1 MSLASGY
8 LFSSVV
14 FHFSTLCSRAF
25 SSRLSVVSSSHAHQ
39 PLNSFHSFDF
49 VSFCSPSFVEGWTLV
64 TALLGGNVLLPIIP
78 HTYIPA
84 HQPAKIYKSQSS
96 SFFFTFFFYVAL
108 VFRKLQISS
117 VVFFFPYQPASRYI
131 FHAVCL
137 SLSELLHIIQNVCC
151 MYVRPKFCVIY
162 IQKKTKKKQI
172 LCSTYIYNLLYIYLI
187 KTLSERVKKKS
198 C

>member
-14 FHFSTLCSRAF
+14 FHFSTLCPRAF
-25 SSRLSVVSSSHAHQ
+25 SSPRLSVVSSSHAHQ

-49 VSFCSPSFVEGWTLV
+49 VSFCSPSLVEGWTLV

-78 HTYIPA
+78 HTYNPA

-96 SFFFTFFFYVAL
+96 SFSYFFFYVAL

-117 VVFFFPYQPASRYI
+117 VVFFFSHINLQVDI
-131 FHAVCL
+131 FFMPSAFP
-137 SLSELLHIIQNVCC
+137 SQNF
-151 MYVRPKFCVIY
+151 Y
-162 IQKKTKKKQI
+162 T
-172 LCSTYIYNLLYIYLI
+172 
-187 KTLSERVKKKS
+187 
-198 C
+198 